1 MRVWHC
7 FVLECICI
15 LYLCLYTNAAV
26 TSGLASRRILGCQI
40 VFGEL
45 HVHCEKQL
53 IISNKKQDSLPGIFA
68 SALCM
73 IQGRLGGDPIGA
85 QKLHSKH
92 TLSNL

>member
-1 MRVWHC
+1 MYANC
-7 FVLECICI
+7 IFVSAKCAKGTVLH
-15 LYLCLYTNAAV
+15 LYAYTTLAAV

-53 IISNKKQDSLPGIFA
+53 IILNKKQDSLPGIFA

-73 IQGRLGGDPIGA
+73 IQGRLG
-85 QKLHSKH
+85 
-92 TLSNL
+92 